1 MTKQTNKNIII
12 QELFYFL
19 SFTVLIFF
27 GLEFIWP
34 NFIIAYLNLNYLVIL
49 WLGVAIIYLNSR
61 NNVSS

>member
-27 GLEFIWP
+27 GLELIWP